1 MMHRL
6 LNAKGGWLAAIAAVL
21 GVFVA
26 LNVAISGLAGLRLDL
41 TEDRLFTLADG
52 TIRILKRIEEPVT
65 LELYISQRLVKEVA
79 IYGAYAGR
87 VRDVLNEFSAAAGD
101 RLTVIEQDPIPFS
114 ETEDVA
120 VAAGVQGVPIDSG
133 GERVYFGL
141 AARLGETRASIGFF
155 QPNREAFL
163 EYDLARLLEGLI
175 NPKKKVV
182 GIVTSLPMFGNFA
195 PGPNRPTR
203 WMLIDAM
210 EQGFE
215 VRNIFDIET
224 DLTDEIDVLFM
235 AHATALSDKE
245 LYVVD
250 QFLMRGGR
258 ALLMVDPYSEL
269 AQGALMTGRPIIRES
284 SLNKLMAKWGVS
296 VTEKKVIGD
305 LPLARIVNAG
315 TGGAV
320 KPAPY
325 LLWPSFKAE
334 NINPNDTVTR
344 DITTIN
350 LGTAGAIV
358 VDDKGALKVDPLLVT
373 TEKSQTFDISL
384 INSRTPNILDFVEK
398 FKAGGKKIVV
408 AVRLSGNV
416 DSAFPDGPPK
426 PEAKPDDAKEAKDG
440 DSKKDEPAEANP
452 VKDDPAAKTEPA
464 KPEAVKDELAKDE
477 PAKDE
482 ADEKPARPHLA
493 RTVEP
498 LNVILIA
505 DTDMLEARFWV
516 REQEFFGQRVA
527 QPFANNGDMVI
538 NALENLAGSGDLIT
552 LRSRGTAQR
561 PFTRVDALRVAAD
574 EKFRAREQALVTR
587 LTEAQTKFDEAQKK
601 AQTDNKEAGGAE
613 GTVVLT
619 AEQKQTLDADL
630 AAFRDDLL
638 AIRKELRNVQLN
650 LRKDIESLDSWL
662 RFINITLVP
671 LLVGLFAVVLGLIR
685 RRRAVAA

>member
-1 MMHRL
+1 MMHAL
-6 LNAKGGWLAAIAAVL
+6 LNRKGGWLVAIAGAF

-26 LNVAISGLAGLRLDL
+26 LNIAISGLAGMRLDL

-52 TIRILKRIEEPVT
+52 TRRILERIEEPVT

-101 RLTVIEQDPIPFS
+101 RLSVIEQDPVPFS
-114 ETEDVA
+114 EIEDVA
-120 VAAGVQGVPIDSG
+120 VGAGVQGVPIDSG

-141 AARLGETRASIGFF
+141 AARLGETRAAIGFF
-155 QPNREAFL
+155 QPNRETFL
-163 EYDLARLLEGLI
+163 EYDLARLIEGLI
-175 NPKKKVV
+175 NPKKKIV
-182 GIVTSLPMFGNFA
+182 GIVTSLPMFGDFT

-210 EQGFE
+210 ERGFE

-245 LYVVD
+245 LYTVD

-269 AQGALMTGRPIIRES
+269 AQGALMTGRPIIRDS
-284 SLNKLMAKWGVS
+284 SLNTLMAKWGVS
-296 VTEKKVIGD
+296 VIEKKVVGD
-305 LPLARIVNAG
+305 MPLARIVNAG

-325 LLWPSFKAE
+325 LLWPTFKAA
-334 NINPNDTVTR
+334 NINPTDIVTR

-350 LGTAGAIV
+350 MGTAGAIV
-358 VDDKGALKVDPLLVT
+358 VAKDAALKVDPLIVT
-373 TEKSQTFDISL
+373 TEKSQTFETSL
-384 INSRTPNILDFVEK
+384 INPRTPNILEFVEK
-398 FKAGGKKIVV
+398 FKAGGQQIAV
-408 AVRLSGNV
+408 AARLSGNV

-426 PEAKPDDAKEAKDG
+426 PEAKPDEA
-440 DSKKDEPAEANP
+440 KKDEPDEA
-452 VKDDPAAKTEPA
+452 K
-464 KPEAVKDELAKDE
+464 
-477 PAKDE
+477 KDE
-482 ADEKPARPHLA
+482 AAKPAAAKDPPETEQEPARPHLA
-493 RTVEP
+493 RTAEP

-505 DTDMLEARFWV
+505 DTDMLQSRFWV

-587 LTEAQTKFDEAQKK
+587 LTEARGKFETAQKK
-601 AQTDNKEAGGAE
+601 ALADNKDGGGAE

-619 AEQKQTLDADL
+619 AEQKQALDAEL
-630 AAFRDDLL
+630 VAFRDDLL
-638 AIRKELRNVQLN
+638 AIRKELRDVQLN
-650 LRKDIESLDSWL
+650 LRKDIESLDGWL
-662 RFINITLVP
+662 RFLNITLVP
-671 LLVGLFAVVLGLIR
+671 LLVGLFAIVLGAVR
-685 RRRAVAA
+685 RRKAAMA

>member
-1 MMHRL
+1 MMHAL
-6 LNAKGGWLAAIAAVL
+6 LKAKGGWLAAIAAVFA
-21 GVFVA
+21 VFVA
-26 LNVAISGLAGLRLDL
+26 LNAAISGLAGMRLDL

-52 TIRILKRIEEPVT
+52 TRRILDRIEEPVT

-87 VRDVLNEFSAAAGD
+87 VRDVINEFSAAGGD
-101 RLTVIEQDPIPFS
+101 RLNVIELDPEPFS

-120 VAAGVQGVPIDSG
+120 VAAGVQGVPIDGG

-163 EYDLARLLEGLI
+163 EYDLARLIEGLI
-175 NPKKKVV
+175 NPKKKVIGV
-182 GIVTSLPMFGNFA
+182 ITTLPMFGDFA
-195 PGPNRPTR
+195 PGPNRPPR
-203 WMLIDAM
+203 WMLVDAM

-235 AHATALSDKE
+235 AHATALADKE
-245 LYVVD
+245 LYMVD
-250 QFLMRGGR
+250 QYLMRGGR

-269 AQGALMTGRPIIRES
+269 AQGAMMSGRPIIRDS

-296 VTEKKVIGD
+296 VIEKKVVGD
-305 LPLARIVNAG
+305 MPLARIVNAG

-325 LLWPSFKAE
+325 LLWPSFKAA
-334 NINPNDTVTR
+334 NINPTDAVTR
-344 DITTIN
+344 DITAIN
-350 LGTAGAIV
+350 MGTAGAIEIAQ
-358 VDDKGALKVDPLLVT
+358 DGALKVEPLLMT
-373 TEKSQTFDISL
+373 TEKSQTFETSL
-384 INSRTPNILDFVEK
+384 INPRVPNILDFVEK
-398 FKAGGKKIVV
+398 FKPGGKQIVV

-416 DSAFPDGPPK
+416 ESAFADGPPK
-426 PEAKPDDAKEAKDG
+426 PEAKPEDAKSSDKAAA
-440 DSKKDEPAEANP
+440 KKDEPA
-452 VKDDPAAKTEPA
+452 
-464 KPEAVKDELAKDE
+464 KPEPVTKAPETKQES
-477 PAKDE
+477 
-482 ADEKPARPHLA
+482 ARAHLA
-493 RTVEP
+493 RTSEP

-561 PFTRVDALRVAAD
+561 PFSRVEALRIAAD

-587 LTEAQTKFDEAQKK
+587 LAEAQKK
-601 AQTDNKEAGGAE
+601 FDMAQRKAQIENKDIGGE
-613 GTVVLT
+613 GAVVLT
-619 AEQKQTLDADL
+619 PEQKQAQDADL
-630 AAFRDDLL
+630 VAFRDDLL
-638 AIRKELRNVQLN
+638 VIRKELRDVQLN
-650 LRKDIESLDSWL
+650 LRKDIEALDTRL
-662 RFINITLVP
+662 RFLNITLVP
-671 LLVGLFAVVLGLIR
+671 LLVGLFAVALGAVR
-685 RRRAVAA
+685 RRKAAVA

>member
-1 MMHRL
+1 MQRL
-6 LNAKGGWLAAIAAVL
+6 LNARGGWIAAIAAVF

-26 LNVAISGLAGLRLDL
+26 LNAAISGLAGMRLDL

-52 TIRILKRIEEPVT
+52 TRRILERIEEPVT

-101 RLTVIEQDPIPFS
+101 RLTVIEQDPVPFS

-155 QPNREAFL
+155 QPNRESFL

-175 NPKKKVV
+175 DPKKKVI
-182 GIVTSLPMFGNFA
+182 GIVTNLPMFGDFA
-195 PGPNRPTR
+195 PTAGPPTR
-203 WMLIDAM
+203 WMLVDAM

-215 VRNIFDIET
+215 VRNVFDIET

-245 LYVVD
+245 LYIVD
-250 QFLMRGGR
+250 QYLMRGGR

-269 AQGALMTGRPIIRES
+269 AQGALAMGRPIIRDS
-284 SLNKLMAKWGVS
+284 SLNNLMAKWGVS
-296 VTEKKVIGD
+296 VTEKQVVGD
-305 LPLARIVNAG
+305 MPLARIVNAG
-315 TGGAV
+315 SSGAV

-325 LLWPSFKAE
+325 LLWPSFKGA
-334 NINPNDTVTR
+334 NINPTDTVTR

-350 LGTAGAIV
+350 LGTAGAITIAK
-358 VDDKGALKVDPLLVT
+358 DAALTVDPLLVT
-373 TEKSQTFDISL
+373 TEKSQIFETSL
-384 INSRTPNILDFVEK
+384 INPRRPNVLDFIEK
-398 FKAGGKKIVV
+398 FKAAGQQIVV
-408 AVRLSGNV
+408 AARLSGNV
-416 DSAFPDGPPK
+416 ESAFPDGPPK
-426 PEAKPDDAKEAKDG
+426 PAVKPDGAKKG
-440 DSKKDEPAEANP
+440 
-452 VKDDPAAKTEPA
+452 EPA
-464 KPEAVKDELAKDE
+464 KPEAVKDAPE
-477 PAKDE
+477 
-482 ADEKPARPHLA
+482 EKPARPHLA
-493 RTVEP
+493 RTAEP

-505 DTDMLEARFWV
+505 DTDMMEARFWV

-527 QPFANNGDMVI
+527 QPFANNGDMII
-538 NALENLAGSGDLIT
+538 NALENLAGSGALIT

-561 PFTRVDALRVAAD
+561 SFTRVDALRVAAD
-574 EKFRAREQALVTR
+574 EKFRAREQALVAR
-587 LTEAQTKFDEAQKK
+587 LSQAQGKFDAAQKK
-601 AQTDNKEAGGAE
+601 EQADSKKSGGGP

-619 AEQKQTLDADL
+619 AEQKQALETEL

-638 AIRKELRNVQLN
+638 AIRKELRDVQLN

-662 RFINITLVP
+662 RFLNITLVP
-671 LLVGLFAVVLGLIR
+671 LLVGLFAITLGFVR
-685 RRRAVAA
+685 RRKAAAA

>member
-1 MMHRL
+1 MYRL
-6 LNAKGGWLAAIAAVL
+6 FNARGGWIAAIAAVF

-26 LNVAISGLAGLRLDL
+26 INVAISGLAGMRLDL

-52 TIRILKRIEEPVT
+52 TRRILDRIEEPIT

-101 RLTVIEQDPIPFS
+101 RLTVIEQDPEPFS
-114 ETEDVA
+114 EIEDVA

-141 AARLGETRASIGFF
+141 AARLGDTRASIGFF
-155 QPNREAFL
+155 QPTRESFL

-175 NPKKKVV
+175 NPKKKVI
-182 GIVTSLPMFGNFA
+182 GIVTSLPMFGDFA
-195 PGPNRPTR
+195 PSAGPPKR
-203 WMLIDAM
+203 WMLVDAM

-235 AHATALSDKE
+235 AHATALSAEE
-245 LYVVD
+245 LYSVD
-250 QFLMRGGR
+250 QYLMRGGR

-269 AQGALMTGRPIIRES
+269 AQGSLATGRPIIRDS

-296 VTEKKVIGD
+296 VAEKQVVGD
-305 LPLARIVNAG
+305 MPLARIVNAG
-315 TGGAV
+315 SGGAV

-325 LLWPSFKAE
+325 LLWPSFKGA
-334 NINPNDTVTR
+334 NINPTDTVTR

-350 LGTAGAIV
+350 LGTAGAIAIAK
-358 VDDKGALKVDPLLVT
+358 DAALTVDPLLVT
-373 TEKSQTFDISL
+373 TEKSQTFEISL
-384 INSRTPNILDFVEK
+384 INPRTPNVLDFIEK
-398 FKAGGKKIVV
+398 FKAAGKQIVV
-408 AVRLSGNV
+408 AARLSGNV
-416 DSAFPDGPPK
+416 ESAFPDGPPK
-426 PEAKPDDAKEAKDG
+426 AKPDDVIKG
-440 DSKKDEPAEANP
+440 
-452 VKDDPAAKTEPA
+452 EPA
-464 KPEAVKDELAKDE
+464 KPEAVQDAPDET
-477 PAKDE
+477 PAQ
-482 ADEKPARPHLA
+482 PHLA
-493 RTVEP
+493 RTAEP

-527 QPFANNGDMVI
+527 QPFANNGDMII
-538 NALENLAGSGDLIT
+538 NALENLAGSGALIT

-574 EKFRAREQALVTR
+574 EKFRAREQALVAR
-587 LTEAQTKFDEAQKK
+587 LSQAQGKFDAAQKK
-601 AQTDNKEAGGAE
+601 AQADNKEAGGAQ

-619 AEQKQTLDADL
+619 AEQRQARESEL
-630 AAFRDDLL
+630 AAFRGDLL
-638 AIRKELRNVQLN
+638 AIRKELRDVQLN

-662 RFINITLVP
+662 RFLNITLVP
-671 LLVGLFAVVLGLIR
+671 FLVGLFAIALGFVR
-685 RRRAVAA
+685 RRKAAAA

>member
-1 MMHRL
+1 MHRL
-6 LNAKGGWLAAIAAVL
+6 LNRKGGWLVAIAGAL
-21 GVFVA
+21 GAFIA
-26 LNVAISGLAGLRLDL
+26 LNIAISGLAGMRLDL

-52 TIRILKRIEEPVT
+52 TKRILDRIEEPVT

-101 RLTVIEQDPIPFS
+101 RLTVVEQDPVPFS

-120 VAAGVQGVPIDSG
+120 VSAGVQGVPIDSG

-141 AARLGETRASIGFF
+141 AARLGETSAAIGFF
-155 QPNREAFL
+155 QPNREGFL
-163 EYDLARLLEGLI
+163 EYDLARLIEGLI

-182 GIVTSLPMFGNFA
+182 GVVTTLPMFGDFT
-195 PGPNRPTR
+195 PGPNRPKR
-203 WMLIDAM
+203 WLLIDAM

-235 AHATALSDKE
+235 AHATALSNKE
-245 LYVVD
+245 LYTVD

-269 AQGALMTGRPIIRES
+269 AQGALMSGRPIIRDS

-296 VTEKKVIGD
+296 VIEKKVVGD
-305 LPLARIVNAG
+305 MPLARIVNAG

-325 LLWPSFKAE
+325 LLWPSFKPA
-334 NINPNDTVTR
+334 NINPADTVTR
-344 DITTIN
+344 DITTVN
-350 LGTAGAIV
+350 VGTAGAIMV
-358 VDDKGALKVDPLLVT
+358 AEDPALKVEPLLVT
-373 TEKSQTFDISL
+373 TEKSQSFDISL
-384 INSRTPNILDFVEK
+384 INPREPNILDFVEK
-398 FKAGGKKIVV
+398 FKPGGKQIIV
-408 AVRLSGNV
+408 AARLSGDV
-416 DSAFPDGPPK
+416 ESAFPDGPPK
-426 PEAKPDDAKEAKDG
+426 PKPEAKPDGAKPDDAKKD
-440 DSKKDEPAEANP
+440 
-452 VKDDPAAKTEPA
+452 EPA
-464 KPEAVKDELAKDE
+464 KPEAVEKAPE
-477 PAKDE
+477 PAQ
-482 ADEKPARPHLA
+482 KPAQPHLA
-493 RTVEP
+493 RTSEP

-505 DTDMLEARFWV
+505 DTDMLHSRFWV

-538 NALENLAGSGDLIT
+538 NALENLAGSGELIT

-561 PFTRVDALRVAAD
+561 PFSRVEALRVAAN

-587 LTEAQTKFDEAQKK
+587 LTEAQSKFEAAQKK
-601 AQTDNKEAGGAE
+601 AQSDNKGSGDAE

-619 AEQKQTLDADL
+619 AEQKQALEADMVS
-630 AAFRDDLL
+630 FRDDLL
-638 AIRKELRNVQLN
+638 TIRKELRDVQLN
-650 LRKDIESLDSWL
+650 LRKDIESLDTWL
-662 RFINITLVP
+662 RFLNITLMP
-671 LLVGLFAVVLGLIR
+671 LLVGLFAIVLGVAR
-685 RRRAVAA
+685 RRKAALA